1 MNHLVSFLQKA
12 KAIWLKQN
20 AVTSVEY
27 ALMGSLIAVAIV
39 GAVGVQ
45 GTNVAALYG
54 LVANCVTFVVSGLGS
69 CA

>member
-1 MNHLVSFLQKA
+1 MSHHTFLMQQVK
-12 KAIWLKQN
+12 ILWQQQD

-54 LVANCVTFVVSGLGS
+54 LAANCVTFVVSGLSS